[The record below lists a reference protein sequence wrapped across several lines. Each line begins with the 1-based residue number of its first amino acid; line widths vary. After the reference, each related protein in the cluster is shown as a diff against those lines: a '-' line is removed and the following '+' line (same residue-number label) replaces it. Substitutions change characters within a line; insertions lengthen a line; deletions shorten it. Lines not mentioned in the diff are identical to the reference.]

1 MFKKCWV
8 AQLFLVRPMKP
19 SPFEIVLSLAG
30 SVFMILIVFHKP
42 LGFSDDWQWPLL
54 IAVAACWIPL
64 VILQRRGRN
73 ARLAAGLPALE
84 KPLTKRSILVVSAPD
99 YCHVAVWSVVAA
111 VHGRRTSDLNA
122 PRRLSYRLCVGRPC
136 LCFRL
141 AILEQ
146 KGLTNR

>member
-1 MFKKCWV
+1 
-8 AQLFLVRPMKP
+8 MKP

-84 KPLTKRSILVVSAPD
+84 KPLTKRRFWLFLLLIIAMSL
-99 YCHVAVWSVVAA
+99 WSVVAA

-122 PRRLSYRLCVGRPC
+122 PRRLSYRLCFGRPC

-146 KGLTNR
+146 KGLTKR

>member
-1 MFKKCWV
+1 MADLV
-8 AQLFLVRPMKP
+8 LVRPMKP

-64 VILQRRGRN
+64 VILQRRRRN

-84 KPLTKRSILVVSAPD
+84 KPLTKRRFWLFLLLIIAMSLSGPLWLPYTGVGLPTSMHLVASVIGCAL
-99 YCHVAVWSVVAA
+99 AV
-111 VHGRRTSDLNA
+111 
-122 PRRLSYRLCVGRPC
+122 
-136 LCFRL
+136 L
-141 AILEQ
+141 AFVLGWRSWN
-146 KGLTNR
+146 KKV